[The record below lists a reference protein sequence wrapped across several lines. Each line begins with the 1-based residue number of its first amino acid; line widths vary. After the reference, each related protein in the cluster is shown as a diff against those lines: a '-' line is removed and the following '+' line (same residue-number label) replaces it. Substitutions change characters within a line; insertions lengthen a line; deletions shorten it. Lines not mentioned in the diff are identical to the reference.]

1 MNAIGLGRDERRR
14 KVLGVVLSAVATW
27 VGVFG
32 IYYLLPF
39 EDVTSGQAVVRIAIG
54 VVGFLVLLVWQVR
67 RVRSS
72 TTPGLRAVQALGGA
86 VALFIFTFAVGY
98 LSLSQASAGHF
109 SEPLDHTG
117 ALYLTVT
124 ILATVGFGDI
134 TPKDDLARILV
145 SVQMLLDLI
154 VIGTVV
160 RALATAARIG
170 RTDPLT
176 DAAG

>member
-1 MNAIGLGRDERRR
+1 MIAIELDRAQRLR
-14 KVLGVVLSAVATW
+14 KVAGVLVSAVATW

-39 EDVTSGQAVVRIAIG
+39 TELTSRQAVLRIAVG

-86 VALFIFTFAVGY
+86 IALFIFTFAVGY
-98 LSLSQASAGHF
+98 LSLSQASPDRF
-109 SEPLDHTG
+109 SEQLDHTG

-134 TPKDDLARILV
+134 TPKDDLARIIV
-145 SVQMLLDLI
+145 SLQMLLDLV

-160 RALATAARIG
+160 RALASAARIG
-170 RTDPLT
+170 RTDQGLT
-176 DAAG
+176 

>member
-1 MNAIGLGRDERRR
+1 VNALGLGRDQRRR
-14 KVLGVVLSAVATW
+14 KAVGVVLTAVATW
-27 VGVFG
+27 VVLFG

-39 EDVTSGQAVVRIAIG
+39 TDLTSGQAVLRIAIG
-54 VVGFLVLLVWQVR
+54 VVGFLFLLVWQVR
-67 RVRSS
+67 RVRRS

-98 LSLSQASAGHF
+98 LSLSQASADHF

-134 TPKDDLARILV
+134 TPKDDLARLLV
-145 SVQMLLDLI
+145 SGQMLLDLI

-160 RALATAARIG
+160 RALASAARIG
-170 RTDPLT
+170 RTDQLA
-176 DAAG
+176 DGAG

>member
-1 MNAIGLGRDERRR
+1 MNAIEGDRRSHRR
-14 KVLGVVLSAVATW
+14 KLVGVLVSAVATW
-27 VGVFG
+27 VLLFG
-32 IYYLLPF
+32 TYYLLPF
-39 EDVTSGQAVVRIAIG
+39 DDVTTGEAVLRI
-54 VVGFLVLLVWQVR
+54 VVGVIAFLALLVWQVR
-67 RVRSS
+67 RVRAS

-98 LSLSQASAGHF
+98 LSLSHASPGRF
-109 SEPLDHTG
+109 SEALDHTG

-145 SVQMLLDLI
+145 SLQMILDLI

-160 RALATAARIG
+160 RALATAARLG
-170 RTDPLT
+170 RTDQVT
-176 DAAG
+176 